1 MNQNKTG
8 ALIRALRQE
17 RQLTQSAL
25 AETIGVSDKAVSKWE
40 RGCGAPDVSLL
51 PALAEVLGV
60 SARTLLRGER
70 EENTPA
76 NGDLRRLLVYRCP
89 ACGGLHF
96 STDPA
101 EHYCCGAPLVP
112 LTAQKTDDAHTLH
125 AELSDGDWLITAPHE
140 MRREHHIAFVA
151 FLTGDTL
158 IVKRLYPEWELLA
171 RLPFFAH
178 GTLLWYCTKHGLFTQ
193 PL

>member
-1 MNQNKTG
+1 MDQNKTG

-25 AETIGVSDKAVSKWE
+25 AETVGVSDKAVSKWE
-40 RGCGAPDVSLL
+40 RGCGAPDISLL
-51 PALAEVLGV
+51 PALAEALGV

-70 EENTPA
+70 EENLPT
-76 NGDLRRLLVYRCP
+76 NGDLRRLLIYRCP
-89 ACGGLHF
+89 TCGGLHF

-101 EHYCCGAPLVP
+101 EHYCCGAPLAP
-112 LTAQKTDDAHTLH
+112 LTAQRADAAHALH
-125 AELSDGDWLITAPHE
+125 AELSDGDWLITSPHE
-140 MRREHHIAFVA
+140 MRRAHYIAFLA

-171 RLPFFAH
+171 RLPHFAH
-178 GTLLWYCTKHGLFTQ
+178 GTLLCYCTAHGLFTQ
-193 PL
+193 EL